1 MVKRTEFLQYCL
13 FANSCNQFY
22 NVLAFIF
29 MKTAHNEK
37 KPRVC
42 KDFIFRLIAVLLCV
56 FFPRENGEYIGL

>member
-37 KPRVC
+37 KTESLQGFHFYVNC
-42 KDFIFRLIAVLLCV
+42 CV
-56 FFPRENGEYIGL
+56 ALRFFPRENGE